1 MKVIQLYSYTVLA
14 TSMGSTSCGRGYL
27 KIFQIF
33 TEYRLDKL
41 ESFEI
46 LMNWRM
52 SEMKWNE
59 MKWLDKQLI
68 LACIRT
74 GKLR

>member
-1 MKVIQLYSYTVLA
+1 MKVWKLYSYTVLA

-52 SEMKWNE
+52 SEMKW
-59 MKWLDKQLI
+59 LDKQLI